1 MNQPQTN
8 EPHQIET
15 ANSNTNTNASFMA
28 AKSQPSQIN
37 TISASNNNSSS
48 SKIPSL
54 GGLFASTSKIQLK
67 SQSIQLSKPTCSSQ
81 TVKSSLPIN
90 TSIATKSAVIN
101 STSSSPKVKR
111 AILAATTT
119 TTTTNLSTFQQN
131 SRIASYDLIKST
143 IVDSNE
149 CEVAKDGIFII
160 ILEILSKED
169 YNSYRR
175 YIIYK
180 QTLLHIND
188 NP

>member
-8 EPHQIET
+8 EPHQGET
-15 ANSNTNTNASFMA
+15 ANPNTNTNASFMA
-28 AKSQPSQIN
+28 AKNQPSQIN
-37 TISASNNNSSS
+37 TISASNSNNNS

-101 STSSSPKVKR
+101 SSSSSPKVKR
-111 AILAATTT
+111 AILATTTT

-143 IVDSNE
+143 IVDSND
-149 CEVAKDGIFII
+149 CEAAKDGIFLFWKIVYRGL
-160 ILEILSKED
+160 ILILT
-169 YNSYRR
+169 
-175 YIIYK
+175 K
-180 QTLLHIND
+180 QNKTINLVTY
-188 NP
+188 

>member
-8 EPHQIET
+8 EPHQGET
-15 ANSNTNTNASFMA
+15 VTNTNASVMA

-37 TISASNNNSSS
+37 TISASNNNNNS

-101 STSSSPKVKR
+101 STNSSSSSPKVKR
-111 AILAATTT
+111 AILATTTT

-149 CEVAKDGIFII
+149 CEVAKDGIFF
-160 ILEILSKED
+160 
-169 YNSYRR
+169 
-175 YIIYK
+175 
-180 QTLLHIND
+180 TLKNCL
-188 NP
+188 

>member
-8 EPHQIET
+8 EPHQVDQT
-15 ANSNTNTNASFMA
+15 ANLNTNTNASFMA

-37 TISASNNNSSS
+37 TISASSNNNSSS

-111 AILAATTT
+111 AILATTTT

-149 CEVAKDGIFII
+149 CEVAKDGIFFYYFRNIF
-160 ILEILSKED
+160 
-169 YNSYRR
+169 YRG
-175 YIIYK
+175 
-180 QTLLHIND
+180 L
-188 NP
+188 